1 MMLRNPLD
9 NCPAD
14 AEADALQVEQTK
26 LLYANLPAAI
36 LINALLA
43 LILAGVQYAVIPA
56 GQLLL
61 WLAILTV
68 VLLGRGALLLSWRR
82 YEATPGSCIC
92 WLRRFRIGAIAA
104 GIAWGISAVLLFPPG
119 DLDHQSYLAFALAGL
134 SAGAISSLA
143 VDRVSMIGFLA
154 PMLLPLIARLGLE
167 GGKLALSM
175 GIMVMLF
182 LVFIAMNA
190 SRGRRSLHEN
200 FRLRFEAEE
209 QGRMLRQSEARLNQA
224 QHTAHIGNWDLD
236 LVRNHLYWSD
246 EIYRIFEIDPAA
258 FKPSYEAFLQVIHP
272 ADRDAVNQ
280 AYKRSLEAHE
290 PYEITHRLLMN
301 DGRLKWVT
309 ERCDSFFDA
318 EGKPLRSVGTVQ
330 DITKQKLAE
339 NTLRENEAR
348 YRAVTYSASDAII
361 IADDAGNIVSWN
373 RGAEVIFGF
382 PEAEVIG
389 QPLTVLI
396 PPRYRGRHLAGMNRV
411 LTGGESNI
419 SGRGTVELEGLRK
432 DGSEFPLE
440 ISLAK
445 WESSGRQFFTGIIR
459 DISERK
465 QAEEEKN
472 ELRLNQQALLNAIQ
486 ESTFLIERNGRVLLI
501 NEVGA
506 QRLNSTPEEL
516 VGKNVFDILPPE
528 VAKSRRARFEHIART
543 GMPET
548 YEDERAGQRFLST
561 NYPVRDSGGEISR
574 FAVYA
579 ADVTKQRQIQA
590 IEELFSAIN
599 QRVLSGA
606 ILSEVLHFI
615 CDEVA
620 RLFDLDLIWL
630 GRKEQGG
637 AVSIMTH
644 AGPASEYVEGLRHLG
659 VRWDDTP
666 QGRGSTGTAI
676 RSGLVQSIS
685 PDNPGF
691 KVWRELA
698 HEYRFQSMLAI
709 PLLIRGEVY
718 GAFTLYSS
726 KSDMFSSTTRDL
738 LAGIATRISVALEAA
753 MDQQQIRLLGSAL
766 AAAGNGVMITN
777 PRGVIQWVNPAFERL
792 SGYSK
797 EELIGRTPRLLNSGQ
812 QSEEYYRVMWG
823 AITKGETWSS
833 ETVER
838 AKNGDFY
845 IVSQTITPMLGDKG
859 EITHYI
865 AIHEDITVQKKTQ
878 ERIAYM
884 AHYDALTSLPNRA
897 LFFDRLGQALSLARR
912 NRGGLSLL
920 FLDLDGFKQVNDTMG
935 HHAGDLLLTGVAER
949 LCLCVRESDTVAR
962 LGGDEFTVILNET
975 HEHHDVARIAEKIIE
990 TIAQPFDL
998 AGEVAH
1004 IGVSIGIARYS
1015 EEASSEDGLVRNAD
1029 QAMYAAKSAGK
1040 NTYRF
1045 ASAS

>member
-1 MMLRNPLD
+1 MMLRKLFER
-9 NCPAD
+9 CPAD
-14 AEADALQVEQTK
+14 EEADALQVEQTK

-43 LILAGVQYAVIPA
+43 LILAGVQSAEIPSE
-56 GQLLL
+56 QLLL
-61 WLAILTV
+61 WLAILAV
-68 VLLGRGALLLSWRR
+68 VLLGRLALLLAWQRG
-82 YEATPGSCIC
+82 EATPASCTC
-92 WLRRFRIGAIAA
+92 WLRRFRIGVIAT
-104 GIAWGISAVLLFPPG
+104 GIAWGIGAVLLFPPG
-119 DLDHQSYLAFALAGL
+119 DIDHQSYLAFALAGL

-143 VDRVSMIGFLA
+143 VDRVSTIGFLA

-182 LVFIAMNA
+182 FVFIAMNA
-190 SRGRRSLHEN
+190 SRGRHSLHEN
-200 FRLRFEAEE
+200 FRLRIKAEE
-209 QGRMLRQSEARLNQA
+209 QERMLRQSEARLNQA

-236 LVRNHLYWSD
+236 LVRENLYWSD

-258 FKPSYEAFLQVIHP
+258 FKPSYESFLHAIHP
-272 ADRDAVNQ
+272 EERDAVNQ
-280 AYKRSLEAHE
+280 AYMHSLETHE

-301 DGRLKWVT
+301 DGRIKWVT
-309 ERCDSFFDA
+309 ERCDSLFDA

-330 DITKQKLAE
+330 DITEQQLAE

-348 YRAVTYSASDAII
+348 YRAVTYTASDAII
-361 IADDAGNIVSWN
+361 TANNAGNIVNWN
-373 RGAEVIFGF
+373 RGAEIIFGF
-382 PEAEVIG
+382 TETEIIG
-389 QPLTVLI
+389 QPLIVLI
-396 PPRYRGRHLAGMNRV
+396 PQRYRERHLAAMNQV
-411 LTGGESNI
+411 LAGGKSHI
-419 SGRGTVELEGLRK
+419 IGSGAIELEGLRK

-440 ISLAK
+440 MSLAK
-445 WESSGRQFFTGIIR
+445 WESSEGMFFTGIIR

-465 QAEEEKN
+465 QAEKENN

-486 ESTFLIERNGRVLLI
+486 ESTFLMERDGTLLLT

-506 QRLNSTPEEL
+506 QRLNTTPDEL
-516 VGKNVFDILPPE
+516 VGKNVYDIFPPE

-548 YEDERAGQRFLST
+548 YEDERAGRRFLST
-561 NYPVRDSGGEISR
+561 NYPIRDAGGAVSR

-599 QRVLSGA
+599 QRVLSGG
-606 ILSEVLHFI
+606 ILSDVLHFI
-615 CDEVA
+615 CDEVVQ
-620 RLFDLDLIWL
+620 LFDLDLIWL
-630 GRKEQGG
+630 GRKETDG

-644 AGPASEYVEGLRHLG
+644 AGPASGYVEGLRRLG

-666 QGRGSTGTAI
+666 QGRGGTGTAI

-685 PDNPGF
+685 SDNPGF

-726 KSDMFSSTTRDL
+726 KLDMFSSTTRDL
-738 LAGIATRISVALEAA
+738 LAGIATRISVAVEAA
-753 MDQQQIRLLGSAL
+753 MDQQQIRLLSSAL
-766 AAAGNGVMITN
+766 AEAGNGVMITN
-777 PRGVIQWVNPAFERL
+777 PRGIIQWVNPAFARL

-797 EELIGRTPRLLNSGQ
+797 EELAGQTPRLLNSGQ
-812 QSEEYYRVMWG
+812 QSEEYYRVMWE
-823 AITKGETWSS
+823 AITRGETWCS

-838 AKNGDFY
+838 AKNGDAY
-845 IVSQTITPMLGDKG
+845 TVSQTITPMLDDEG
-859 EITHYI
+859 EITHFI
-865 AIHEDITVQKKTQ
+865 AIHEDITAQKKTQ
-878 ERIAYM
+878 ERIAHM
-884 AHYDALTSLPNRA
+884 AHFDALTNLPNRA

-912 NRGGLSLL
+912 NRGGLALL

-990 TIAQPFDL
+990 AIAQPFDL
-998 AGEVAH
+998 AGKAAY

-1015 EEASSEDGLVRNAD
+1015 EDANSEDELMRNAD

-1045 ASAS
+1045 GSAG